1 MNHTARLTI
10 SLPRDLISLADEVAS
25 ERKIS
30 RSKVVS
36 DCLSEFARKRKMEL
50 MKEGYKAMAKENL
63 EIAKQAFALQREVAL
78 RQEF

>member
-10 SLPRDLISLADEVAS
+10 SLPKNLISFTDEVAS

-36 DCLSEFARKRKMEL
+36 DCLSEFAQKRKIEL
-50 MKEGYKAMAKENL
+50 MEEGYKAMAKENL
-63 EIAKQAFALQREVAL
+63 EIAKLAFPLQREVAL